1 MMDLTPQSIRSPV
14 SPYNQH
20 QKQSFPAH
28 TPGYPNSPQPE
39 SATTSPNQ
47 SRGLGLF
54 GYQVPHPPSN
64 IHNMPPSP
72 QPSGSW
78 SRSPVMEPDF
88 PQSSQ
93 PPDIFT
99 AAFDPFSDYNAAPT
113 TGMPDAPGLAYYH
126 HQSPSDSHL
135 PSHRSSASSSYS
147 PSESFSPNGSDFL
160 PTPTVK
166 VEDSSEWLYSSGNEH
181 SHSRPLITQNHSPYP
196 QGMSPMSP
204 PVEYP
209 CREAN
214 WSRPYA
220 PAYPV
225 SLHDASAPRP
235 LHVIP
240 SGSGLDPP
248 RKTTRKPTTIEE
260 ATHECQ
266 VCGKLFKRS
275 YNYKSHMETHN
286 PQRKYPHPC
295 TAMVGNTRCVKKF
308 QRKTDLDRHYESVC
322 SGYYVDGE
330 LY

>member
-1 MMDLTPQSIRSPV
+1 MDLTPRSIRSPV

-20 QKQSFPAH
+20 PKQLFTAQ
-28 TPGYPNSPQPE
+28 TPCYPNSPRPE

-47 SRGLGLF
+47 NRGLGLF
-54 GYQVPHPPSN
+54 GYPVPQPQSSVHE
-64 IHNMPPSP
+64 MPPSP

-78 SRSPVMEPDF
+78 SRSPVMGHDF

-99 AAFDPFSDYNAAPT
+99 AAFDPFSGFNAAST

-126 HQSPSDSHL
+126 HQSPSDSQL
-135 PSHRSSASSSYS
+135 PSHRSSDSSSYS

-160 PTPTVK
+160 PAPAVK
-166 VEDSSEWLYSSGNEH
+166 VEDSSEWYYPPGNEH
-181 SHSRPLITQNHSPYP
+181 SHGRPLITQDHSPYS

-209 CREAN
+209 CRDPS
-214 WSRPYA
+214 WSRTYTH
-220 PAYPV
+220 AYPMD
-225 SLHDASAPRP
+225 LRDASDARP
-235 LHVIP
+235 SPVIL
-240 SGSGLDPP
+240 SGLGVDPP
-248 RKTTRKPTTIEE
+248 RKTRKPTTLEE

-308 QRKTDLDRHYESVC
+308 QRKTDLDRHNDSVC
-322 SGYYVDGE
+322 TGFYLPRE
-330 LY
+330 PC

>member
-1 MMDLTPQSIRSPV
+1 MDLTPQSIRSPV
-14 SPYNQH
+14 SPYNQPT
-20 QKQSFPAH
+20 KQLFPPQ

-47 SRGLGLF
+47 NRGLGLF
-54 GYQVPHPPSN
+54 GYPVSQPSN
-64 IHNMPPSP
+64 MHEMPPSP

-78 SRSPVMEPDF
+78 SRSPAMEHEF

-93 PPDIFT
+93 PPDIYS
-99 AAFDPFSDYNAAPT
+99 AAYNVFSDYNTAST
-113 TGMPDAPGLAYYH
+113 TAMPDAPGLSYYH

-135 PSHRSSASSSYS
+135 PSHRSSVSSSYS

-166 VEDSSEWLYSSGNEH
+166 VEDSSEWLYPGGNEH
-181 SHSRPLITQNHSPYP
+181 GHGRPVITQGHSPYS

-209 CREAN
+209 CREAP

-220 PAYPV
+220 PAYPLG
-225 SLHDASAPRP
+225 LHDAAEPRP

-240 SGSGLDPP
+240 SGPGLDPP
-248 RKTTRKPTTIEE
+248 RKTTRKPTTLEE
-260 ATHECQ
+260 ATHECE

-295 TAMVGNTRCVKKF
+295 THMANNTRCVKKF
-308 QRKTDLDRHYESVC
+308 QRKTDLDRHVESVC
-322 SGYYVDGE
+322 TAHPVDCE
-330 LY
+330 PY